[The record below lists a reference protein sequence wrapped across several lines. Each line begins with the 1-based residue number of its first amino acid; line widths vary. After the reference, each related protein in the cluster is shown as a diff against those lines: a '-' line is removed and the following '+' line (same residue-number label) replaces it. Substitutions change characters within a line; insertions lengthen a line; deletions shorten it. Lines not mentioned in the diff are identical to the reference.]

1 MITTLFAALLAGL
14 YMCVA
19 WYMIWLRRLSRQ
31 KQVDWPLRWY
41 DRCGHGR
48 DHMAQYMPLG
58 LLLMF
63 LVERGGASPTTM
75 WVLGLLLVAGFL
87 LHLWGFAQYPGNYK
101 TPAIGTVLISLAYAI
116 ACLLGLG
123 QYLGI
128 A

>member
-1 MITTLFAALLAGL
+1 MITTLFAVLLAGL

-19 WYMIWLRRLSRQ
+19 WYMIWLRRLSRK

-48 DHMAQYMPLG
+48 DHMAQYMPLA

-63 LVERGGASPTTM
+63 LIERGGASPAVM
-75 WVLGLLLVAGFL
+75 WLEGLLLTAGFL
-87 LHLWGFAQYPGNYK
+87 LHLWGFAQYPGNYT
-101 TPAIGTVLISLAYAI
+101 TPAIGTVLITAVYAI

-123 QYLGI
+123 QYLGL

>member
-1 MITTLFAALLAGL
+1 MTTTLFAVLLAGL

-58 LLLMF
+58 LVLMF
-63 LVERGGASPTTM
+63 LVERGGASPETM

-101 TPAIGTVLISLAYAI
+101 TPALGTALITLAYAL